1 MSDRPV
7 SLLLE
12 DIWDSISK
20 IQSYVT
26 DLNQEAFSKDSKTV
40 DAVVRNLEV
49 IGEATAR
56 LPDEFRNRYDAV
68 EWRKVIG
75 LRNRIIHGYFDVD
88 LAIIWQILQDDLLA
102 FRTAV
107 ESIRRELSADDS

>member
-7 SLLLE
+7 ALLLE

-20 IQSYVT
+20 IQVYVGGE
-26 DLNQEAFSKDSKTV
+26 DQEAFSKDTKTV

-49 IGEATAR
+49 IGEAAGR
-56 LPDEFRNRYDAV
+56 LPDEFRSRHVAV

-88 LAIIWQILQDDLLA
+88 LAIIWQILESDLPVL
-102 FRTAV
+102 RTAIDG
-107 ESIRRELSADDS
+107 IRRELSADES